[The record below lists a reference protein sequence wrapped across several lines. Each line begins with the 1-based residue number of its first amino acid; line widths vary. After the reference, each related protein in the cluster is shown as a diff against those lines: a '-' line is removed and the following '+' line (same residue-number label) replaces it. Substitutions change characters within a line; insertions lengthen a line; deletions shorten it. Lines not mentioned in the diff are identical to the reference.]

1 MANVT
6 VVTDSTAYIPSA
18 LLAQYQIQV
27 IPLNVIFGEVTLLDG
42 VDISPDEF
50 YEKLKTSKVIPTT
63 SQPSPA
69 AFRDVYEKILD
80 EGRDIISI
88 HISEKL
94 SGTIDSATQ
103 AKQMLAVENIEVV
116 DSKLT
121 SMAMG
126 FPVLATAKAAKEGAT
141 LQECKALAERSLA
154 NSGAIFTVSTLEY
167 LHRGGRIGGA
177 AAFLGTALDLK
188 PILELRE
195 GKIEP
200 IERVR
205 TLNKAVDRLLEHFQN
220 RINGRTPVQIAI
232 LNAKVPEE
240 ANRLLEKAR
249 NLFSVS
255 DIDFALISDLSPTI
269 GTHTGPGTLGIAYMA
284 GH

>member
-126 FPVLATAKAAKEGAT
+126 FPVLAT
-141 LQECKALAERSLA
+141 CKS
-154 NSGAIFTVSTLEY
+154 S
-167 LHRGGRIGGA
+167 
-177 AAFLGTALDLK
+177 
-188 PILELRE
+188 
-195 GKIEP
+195 
-200 IERVR
+200 
-205 TLNKAVDRLLEHFQN
+205 
-220 RINGRTPVQIAI
+220 
-232 LNAKVPEE
+232 
-240 ANRLLEKAR
+240 
-249 NLFSVS
+249 
-255 DIDFALISDLSPTI
+255 
-269 GTHTGPGTLGIAYMA
+269 
-284 GH
+284 